1 VKSLILHKINGKI
14 EIYLHSNFE
23 MFSKVLEG
31 EAAQNA
37 NLERWTEGHT
47 YTPRTIYG
55 MGAARCRGGGA
66 YLLTT
71 PDHTLLKEAA
81 ELWPILEE
89 LLSPTRISAGA
100 DRCLN
105 VPSSAPLS
113 DVIAWVHPIAV
124 RVKGADFSA
133 CVICQRIGWV
143 VEIDLEAEQVTLSY
157 IRASQGLL
165 SYVKEVS

>member
-1 VKSLILHKINGKI
+1 MKLKKIKVKIDAYLSIQSEKISELLVG
-14 EIYLHSNFE
+14 
-23 MFSKVLEG
+23 EG
-31 EAAQNA
+31 AQNVD
-37 NLERWTEGHT
+37 LEEWTGGHI
-47 YTPRTIYG
+47 YKPRACG
-55 MGAARCRGGGA
+55 VARCRGGGA